1 MLDPLPQAPPDL
13 GVVLSRLQAHYI
25 RGVEPRQVFDALLP
39 ELLALTRSEYGFIAE
54 VWRDAEG
61 EPYLKIFTLTNIAWD
76 DPTRRLVEQH
86 RDSGLEFRNLRT
98 LFGAAVRSGQ
108 PVIANEPHIDPRRGG
123 LPPGHP
129 PMRAFM
135 GVPLHQGEQM
145 VGMVGVANR
154 PGGYDEALLGQL
166 QPLFATVASIMGQVQ
181 LDRERRRAEMALRDS
196 ESLYRATFEF
206 APVGIAQV
214 DLEGRFLDVNQ
225 RQCEILGRSAE
236 ALRRL
241 RFQDISHPDD
251 LPADLRQMRLLLDG
265 RVDRYAME
273 KRFLRADGATVWT
286 TLTVALLRDEQ
297 GRPLKIVSTLED
309 IGERKQ
315 LEQARVAAQAAERA
329 NRAKTEFVSRM
340 SHELRTPLNAV
351 LGFAQLLRMNSQEP
365 LSEHQREQVQHIER
379 AGLHLLGMI
388 NDVLDLSRIEEGAL
402 SLQPELLVLSTVVQE
417 ALALLVP
424 AAQEG
429 AVALQIEPSDERQI
443 VRADR
448 LRLRQVL
455 VNLVSNAVKYN
466 HRGGE
471 VLVGWRVDGQ
481 RVRVSVSDTGPGLNP
496 AQLGHLFEPFNRL
509 GAERSRVE
517 GAGIGLVVTRRLV
530 QLMQGELQVESRPG
544 QGSCFSVLL
553 PLA

>member
-154 PGGYDEALLGQL
+154 PGGYEEALLGQL

-530 QLMQGELQVESRPG
+530 QLMQGELQVDSRPG

>member
-214 DLEGRFLDVNQ
+214 DLEGRFLEVNQ

-241 RFQDISHPDD
+241 RFHDISHPDD